1 MVFFET
7 LDAGFFLIFFLV
19 TFFLAIATILRAD
32 YARKFMRIGRLRKSR
47 SGIRLSY
54 APMPHSSMVTGSPGS
69 GGCQATAPIR
79 RSFS

>member
-1 MVFFET
+1 MLFFET

-54 APMPHSSMVTGSPGS
+54 APMPHSSMVTGSRGS